1 MNKPDLLKVYY
12 QTVNSTRLEKLLVIE
27 IGSEFNFI
35 ERRKPSQK
43 FLKILSL
50 KSFGNSWSTS

>member
-27 IGSEFNFI
+27 TGSEFNFI

-50 KSFGNSWSTS
+50 KSFGNS